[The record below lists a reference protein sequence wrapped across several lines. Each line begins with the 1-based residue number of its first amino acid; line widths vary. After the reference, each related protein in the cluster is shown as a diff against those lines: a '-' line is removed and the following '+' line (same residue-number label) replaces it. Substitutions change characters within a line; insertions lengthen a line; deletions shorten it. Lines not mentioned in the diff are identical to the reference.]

1 MKCAFRSSPPQAASM
16 YGLCWWRCPGIRLQS
31 RSLLKVWGTSIQF
44 LDKGL
49 NDPDWIV
56 LADVIV

>member
-1 MKCAFRSSPPQAASM
+1 MVSRPAG
-16 YGLCWWRCPGIRLQS
+16 GLGLDAIEAQRTQ
-31 RSLLKVWGTSIQF
+31 IQF

-56 LADVIV
+56 LADVIVQALGK

>member
-1 MKCAFRSSPPQAASM
+1 MVSRPTSSF
-16 YGLCWWRCPGIRLQS
+16 GLNAIEAQRNQ
-31 RSLLKVWGTSIQF
+31 IQF

-56 LADVIV
+56 LADVIVQALGK